1 MMVCIHGNRSEE
13 NMVGISETPGKKR
26 TERTIKRR
34 EAAGWLH
41 AREFDT
47 SKLKRILQSLETGLF
62 FCQIFVFI
70 I

>member
-34 EAAGWLH
+34 EAAGGLH
-41 AREFDT
+41 AG
-47 SKLKRILQSLETGLF
+47 KLKKWSCPISTISWMKRSWNSF
-62 FCQIFVFI
+62 
-70 I
+70 